1 MTRAVPRGG
10 GNVTTIQARLI
21 GEEAILAPADL
32 ERLLSLAR
40 RAEAVELQWHE
51 DDWPAWGVMRLAEA
65 GGASTSGGRRA
76 RTIYTTQDGKPL

>member
-1 MTRAVPRGG
+1 M
-10 GNVTTIQARLI
+10 TTIQARLI
-21 GEEAILAPADL
+21 GEEAILARADL

-65 GGASTSGGRRA
+65 GGAFNFWREEGEDV
-76 RTIYTTQDGKPL
+76 YTTQDGEPL